1 MYANIYYECDG
12 FLSNH
17 IIFIFKIRATV
28 DKYTLIFKINVY
40 RSIVQTTRT
49 LSDKN
54 LKGQKLKIISKTMK
68 SWSHYVISG
77 E

>member
-1 MYANIYYECDG
+1 MYANILRVLL
-12 FLSNH
+12 LSTH

>member
-1 MYANIYYECDG
+1 MYANI
-12 FLSNH
+12 LRN

-68 SWSHYVISG
+68 SWSHYVM
-77 E
+77 